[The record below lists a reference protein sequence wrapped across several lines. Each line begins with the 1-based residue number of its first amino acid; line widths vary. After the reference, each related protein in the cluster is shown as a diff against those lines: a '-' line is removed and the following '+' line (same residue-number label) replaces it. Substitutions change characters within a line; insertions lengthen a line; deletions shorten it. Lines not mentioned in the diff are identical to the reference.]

1 MHVRKLIWET
11 RSSCDHLPDFPG
23 YLRVKQPS
31 SGHPTSRAGRCSSQR
46 LGNFCGDNLAL
57 WSTSQSPQEDGIVQF
72 RGDSAVL
79 GLAHIPAMKLENK
92 TQQTVDTNTK
102 GQHTSTVRGDPLM
115 SDMVATFI
123 HTQIRRTKG
132 VPLRQRSM
140 VASIFPMSLQ
150 MSRLQNKIE

>member
-1 MHVRKLIWET
+1 MDVRKLIWET

-23 YLRVKQPS
+23 YWRVKRPS

-46 LGNFCGDNLAL
+46 LGNFCGNNSVVHLTEPPGGRHRA
-57 WSTSQSPQEDGIVQF
+57 VQ
-72 RGDSAVL
+72 GDSAVL

-102 GQHTSTVRGDPLM
+102 GQHTRTVRGDPLM